1 MSDWIHPERGPDGRE
16 LRTYAV
22 RFDGDPKRVLI
33 SISGTH
39 GAEAFIGSLIQQ
51 RLLERLSKRQG
62 ARLPTVILIH
72 NLNCFGSA
80 WIRRGNHQNI
90 DLNRNS
96 WSGPVP
102 EHPAFERYVSLLGSK
117 GALEFGARLALQLP
131 DIPRFGLGPVLEAVA
146 RGQSAHPESPFYCGR
161 ERSFEIR
168 SLQNYLKSEI
178 NPDHL
183 QVLDI
188 HTGLGSYMQES
199 LIAEPDLT
207 LKQAQEFESLFAT
220 KLIDTRSP
228 GYYPTTGTLGQI
240 FPETFPQTKIGY
252 LTQEFGTRNFL
263 TVLKALVLEN
273 SSWQKQKSMDSQ
285 RIDPMLHAFFPAE
298 KDWRDQI
305 TQVGVQ
311 RFFALHDSI

>member
-1 MSDWIHPERGPDGRE
+1 M
-16 LRTYAV
+16 
-22 RFDGDPKRVLI
+22 

-51 RLLERLSKRQG
+51 RLSERLQRRQG
-62 ARLPTVILIH
+62 ARLPTVVLIH

-80 WIRRGNHQNI
+80 WIRRGNHDNV
-90 DLNRNS
+90 DLNRNA
-96 WSGPVP
+96 WAGPVP
-102 EHPAFERYVSLLGSK
+102 QHPAFERYVPLLASK
-117 GALEFGARLALQLP
+117 STFEFGARLAAQLP

-168 SLQNYLKSEI
+168 SLQNYLKSELS
-178 NPDHL
+178 PSQL
-183 QVLDI
+183 YVLDI
-188 HTGLGSYMQES
+188 HTGLGAHGQES
-199 LIAEPDLT
+199 LIAEPELSPE
-207 LKQAQEFESLFAT
+207 QAQSFEQLFKT

-240 FPETFPQTKIGY
+240 FPETFPQAKIGY

-273 SSWQKQKSMDSQ
+273 SHWQKQKSMDPR
-285 RIDPMLHAFFPAE
+285 RIDPMLRAFFPAE
-298 KDWRDQI
+298 KLWRDQVI
-305 TQVGVQ
+305 EQGVQ
-311 RFFALHDSI
+311 RFFALHDTI